1 MHSGFPSEQSSCSYT
16 FVRGG
21 TQPLCRTQSARL
33 DARLNQGVCY
43 VYYNGE
49 GRLVFFRIVCT
60 VWQIFLETKCHARWV
75 RSYTRPST
83 TSSCPSTSS
92 TLCCQEMG
100 SISTYSKDDN
110 KLVASVGHSHA
121 LSLLLGFTQGR
132 SADFL
137 RVFTR
142 ARLLYSP
149 LLLSIQAMSF
159 NSSRLSK
166 FYAVRQFRWHPSS
179 WLHFSHIC
187 TR

>member
-100 SISTYSKDDN
+100 
-110 KLVASVGHSHA
+110 VSVLTLKTTTNWSLRSATRTRCHSFWA
-121 LSLLLGFTQGR
+121 LRRGEVRTSCGCLLGP
-132 SADFL
+132 DFCIL
-137 RVFTR
+137 PCF
-142 ARLLYSP
+142 S
-149 LLLSIQAMSF
+149 
-159 NSSRLSK
+159 LSK
-166 FYAVRQFRWHPSS
+166 R
-179 WLHFSHIC
+179 
-187 TR
+187 